1 MPQPQIHKPMTIEQ
15 MGEWAK
21 EPRTVA
27 ECAVAM
33 HNINARITIRRVA

>member
-1 MPQPQIHKPMTIEQ
+1 MAQPQIHKPMTIEQ

-33 HNINARITIRRVA
+33 HNINNRREVTR